1 MDPVSSA
8 NRDTKT
14 DCTVSI
20 YNGNEPFF
28 SFFSSAEVALATL
41 RLTLADRCLFQASDL
56 ASQLVTLRREF
67 QHNGK
72 FPDAIQDVMRI
83 ANQFQVRVQNWEREV
98 QNLERSKLD
107 MSGSR
112 LQKIRV
118 EVSQVR
124 VKIQTTER
132 VLAKLQIVLHQLQAE
147 DSERLENESK
157 SENALLQESINDDE
171 VESVVAQFQEA
182 TAAFV
187 GEGIVLEFE
196 QADSESPRTG
206 LRLQVWDQPIFL
218 AVAQWDRDAS
228 AGQSM
233 NDRLVFYLIPKFKDI
248 AQNAARIAQSLHLS
262 AEGSGWQEPLAVQA
276 ACPFVE
282 SHPIEPAA
290 PANSYLNLSP
300 SNLLGQELDR
310 LIAKRFDHDRS
321 QLIALHV
328 EIPSQLA
335 KVGKVIIRISGALPM
350 DHPSGV

>member
-107 MSGSR
+107 MSGTR

-147 DSERLENESK
+147 DSERLVNESK
-157 SENALLQESINDDE
+157 SENLSPQEYIHE
-171 VESVVAQFQEA
+171 EEAESVVAQFQEA
-182 TAAFV
+182 INAFV
-187 GEGIVLEFE
+187 GQGLVIESE
-196 QADSESPRTG
+196 QADSDS
-206 LRLQVWDQPIFL
+206 LRSGICLQVWDQPIFL
-218 AVAQWDRDAS
+218 AVAQWDRDES
-228 AGQSM
+228 AAEEWKH
-233 NDRLVFYLIPKFKDI
+233 RLVYWLIPKFKDI
-248 AQNAARIAQSLHLS
+248 AQNAVRIAHSLQLS
-262 AEGSGWQEPLAVQA
+262 AVGSGLQEPVEFQV
-276 ACPFVE
+276 ACPVLE
-282 SHPIEPAA
+282 SLPMEPAA
-290 PANSYLNLSP
+290 QGEEYLNLPTSK
-300 SNLLGQELDR
+300 SLWQKLDR
-310 LIAKRFDHDRS
+310 LIAKRFDQDRS
-321 QLIALHV
+321 KLIALRV
-328 EIPSQLA
+328 EIPRQLA
-335 KVGKVIIRISGALPM
+335 KEGKVILQIRRALPM
-350 DHPSGV
+350 AHALG